1 MSLIY
6 GINPVCEAIDAEKTI
21 NKIYFQKG
29 NSEVYDIIKKARN
42 KRIIAVEADKR
53 KLDQMIT
60 EEGEKIKNSQ
70 GIVAS
75 VTEYNYFEVN
85 DIIDYAKSK
94 NEAPFVII
102 LDKIED
108 PHNLG
113 AIIRTAECMGVH
125 GIIIQKRNACQIT
138 DTVEKVAV
146 GACSYV
152 KVARVTNITETIKYL
167 KEQGLWIYGLDMEG
181 ASNIYDEKLEGA
193 IGIVVGNEGDGISR
207 LVKDNCDVM
216 LKIPMTGKINSLNAS
231 VSTAISIYEVIRQK
245 NKNSTN

>member
-6 GINPVCEAIDAEKTI
+6 GINPVEEAINSNKTI
-21 NKIYFQKG
+21 NKIYFQKS
-29 NSEVYDIIKKARN
+29 NNEIFDIVKKARQ
-42 KRIIAVEADKR
+42 KKIVTVEADKR

-60 EEGEKIKNSQ
+60 GENEKIKNSQ

-75 VTEYNYFEVN
+75 VTEYNYYDVE
-85 DIIDYAKSK
+85 DIINYAREK
-94 NEAPFVII
+94 NEEPFVII

-138 DTVEKVAV
+138 DTVEKVAA

-167 KEQGLWIYGLDMEG
+167 KEQGLWIYGLDMAG
-181 ASNIYDEKLEGA
+181 ASNIYDEKLSGA

-207 LVKDNCDVM
+207 LVKENCDIM

-231 VSTAISIYEVIRQK
+231 VSSAISIYEVVRQK
-245 NKNSTN
+245 NKSIN